1 MTVDELMTALR
12 DVPGDVEVRV
22 TDDSG
27 EFEWKTVDAGVVF
40 FADSPPVAYIA
51 EGVLLDELP
60 DQARAALGFRH
71 PLDSPGRCAG

>member
-1 MTVDELMTALR
+1 MTVDELTAMLR

-27 EFEWKTVDAGVVF
+27 EFEWKTTDAGVVF
-40 FADSPPVAYIA
+40 FADCPPVVYIA

-60 DQARAALGFRH
+60 DEACAALGFRH
-71 PLDSPGRCAG
+71 PLDSPGRGAG

>member
-1 MTVDELMTALR
+1 MTVDELIAALR

-27 EFEWKTVDAGVVF
+27 DFEWKTADAGVVF

-51 EGVLLDELP
+51 EGILFDELP
-60 DQARAALGFRH
+60 DEACVALGFRRS
-71 PLDSPGRCAG
+71 LDSPGRCAG